1 MTKVQRHGRL
11 TIFQAAAVD
20 DERLGNAAFR
30 VLAALGTY
38 SDENGWCFP
47 TQNTLASRLRIT
59 RQAVSKSLHQLEE
72 LGYITIHFQY
82 GEDRAQRGSKYRLC
96 LDFLPESPPQPDVTP
111 PQRHVAP
118 PATSEVAPPA
128 TSEVAHNVPSKR
140 PKLTRGVDA
149 DSFAPTSLDLA
160 WATKE
165 YPEVDLRLQ
174 TEMFLDHA
182 RATARIIVDWSAAW
196 KNWIRKAPQFSPRST
211 AHRTQADHN
220 SARSGRLV
228 H

>member
-1 MTKVQRHGRL
+1 MNKQRHGRL

-47 TQNTLASRLRIT
+47 TQNTLAARLRIT

-82 GEDRAQRGSKYRLC
+82 ADDKAQKGSKYRLC
-96 LDFLPESPPQPDVTP
+96 LDYLPERPPQPDVAP
-111 PQRHVAP
+111 PQPDIAP

-140 PKLTRGVDA
+140 PKITRAMDP
-149 DSFAPTSLDLA
+149 DSFAPTPLDLK
-160 WATKE
+160 WARQQ
-165 YPEVDLRLQ
+165 YPDVDIGLQ
-174 TEMFLDHA
+174 TDMFLDHA
-182 RATARIIVDWSAAW
+182 RATGRIVKDWSAAW
-196 KNWIRKAPQFSPRST
+196 KNWIRKAPQFSLRATTYKS
-211 AHRTQADHN
+211 QADHN
-220 SARSGRLV
+220 SARSGRV
-228 H
+228 VT